1 MAMNLHDETEKQIIA
16 LLKNDDSR
24 AIELIYDR
32 MKDKLYGYAM
42 AMTGSKHDAEDVMQE
57 LFIQIA
63 AKRDKCAKADNIFAY
78 IFVMMKNLVT
88 ENMRKKQRNSNNL
101 DSFSEYLVIKNEE
114 TRICD
119 NDKDALYKALSILPF
134 EQKEVIVMKFFHG
147 MTFEEIGSYTGI
159 SFGTLSSRYRYGIK
173 KLKKI
178 MGEVL

>member
-1 MAMNLHDETEKQIIA
+1 MNSQDEIEKQIIA

-42 AMTGSKHDAEDVMQE
+42 AMTGSKHDTEDVMQE

-63 AKRDKCAKADNIFAY
+63 AKKDKCAKADNIFAY

-88 ENMRKKQRNSNNL
+88 ENIRKKQRTRNNL

-114 TRICD
+114 TKICD

-147 MTFEEIGSYTGI
+147 MTFEEICSYTGI

-173 KLKKI
+173 RLKGI
-178 MGEVL
+178 MGEAQ